1 MGKWLSRGI
10 VFAALMVVVRLVQG
24 ALINQFETKALLIS
38 VTLVAVYGILAF
50 IWGLIDGRDDA
61 RTNPDPDRRDD
72 LAMTWLL
79 AGLIAGLLSGAVS
92 WAISLVYQ
100 SVGNVSGLM
109 NELTTFAAFTALLV
123 FLPAILGVAIGRWV
137 TDRNAPPIV
146 RHSHAYDD
154 EYSRGDTDVFAAVRD
169 DSPTGEIPVAAE
181 ADPQTSR
188 VALADRDPDTAVI
201 DDDTVIEERRTD

>member
-1 MGKWLSRGI
+1 M
-10 VFAALMVVVRLVQG
+10 
-24 ALINQFETKALLIS
+24 
-38 VTLVAVYGILAF
+38 
-50 IWGLIDGRDDA
+50 D
-61 RTNPDPDRRDD
+61 PDPGAGTDTAHLLEDGELLESRNGRSRVSLTRTARDD

-79 AGLIAGLLSGAVS
+79 AGLTAGLLSGAVS

-146 RHSHAYDD
+146 RIRTPTTTSTAGAIPMC
-154 EYSRGDTDVFAAVRD
+154 SRPYGTTARPVRFRWQ
-169 DSPTGEIPVAAE
+169 PRRIRRPRGVAFR
-181 ADPQTSR
+181 SR
-188 VALADRDPDTAVI
+188 AH
-201 DDDTVIEERRTD
+201 